1 MSDLKKI
8 QVDGVLYDVNVPDGK
23 IGTEQLKDGKVAL
36 ADNLASWAARQ
47 QMEVVDEWST
57 PVRTT
62 GGSLS
67 IDTSKG
73 AYILRLQSKGAFKA
87 TALMASGGNQL
98 NPSATVGGAYV
109 FIVPKMVQGSYGTAD
124 EANGILFVNR
134 QGQNI
139 KPTVRFSETYPSSAS
154 DGVAVNPYQFA
165 GHSEWFY
172 PSSGIGYFIV
182 SDLGADAADVC
193 ARIAWSTNYNLFEE
207 YAAPSSV
214 NLASV
219 ISALVA
225 SHSSVSDK
233 MLAVGTL
240 SDEIVFSS
248 NVARWYRRVSAIT
261 PVWTNED
268 LGEGRYLH
276 TAEIPA
282 TNGLMKA
289 DGQVEDMDGTQI
301 FNVDGTTVSF
311 EDSNAT
317 ANKTVKYELNDV
329 VTGEVSQSNE
339 YAPNDF
345 GIEYLTGESG
355 DFVIS
360 TSYYQGIP
368 DSIYALLDRVA
379 KLEALDED
387 VDSLIADTEGERDN
401 ETIPLLCGQPMILF
415 GSGAPTDGTA
425 PSNWISLAD
434 GGYDWNGTP
443 SALGQT
449 YINVSAESNGRYT
462 AVRNGNMGLTWVNF

>member
-23 IGTEQLKDGKVAL
+23 IGTEQLKDGKVAR
-36 ADNLASWAARQ
+36 ADNLSSWAARQ

-154 DGVAVNPYQFA
+154 DGVAVVPYQFA

-172 PSSGIGYFIV
+172 PASGIGYYIV
-182 SDLGADAADVC
+182 SDLGTDAANVC

-207 YAAPSSV
+207 YEAPSSV
-214 NLASV
+214 NLAAA
-219 ISALVA
+219 IAAIVA
-225 SHSSVSDK
+225 THSSVSDK
-233 MLAVGTL
+233 MLAVGNI
-240 SDEIVFSS
+240 SDEVIFGST
-248 NVARWYRRVSAIT
+248 VARWYRRVSAIT
-261 PVWTNED
+261 PTWENED
-268 LGEGRYLH
+268 LGEGKYRH
-276 TAEIPA
+276 SATIPS
-282 TNGLMKA
+282 TNGLMKS
-289 DGQVEDMDGTQI
+289 DGQVEDMDGTQV
-301 FNVDGTTVSF
+301 FNVEGTTVFF
-311 EDSNAT
+311 EDSNAAT
-317 ANKTVKYELNDV
+317 NKTVKYELNDV
-329 VTGEVSQSNE
+329 VTGDISQSNE
-339 YAPNDF
+339 YSPNDF

-360 TSYYQGIP
+360 TSYFQGIP

-379 KLEALDED
+379 KLEALDDD
-387 VDSLIADTEGERDN
+387 VDSLIADTEGEPDFDS
-401 ETIPLLCGQPMILF
+401 IPLLCGQPMILF
-415 GSGAPTDGTA
+415 GTGAPTDGQV
-425 PSNWISLAD
+425 PSNWRTLAQ

-449 YINVSAESNGRYT
+449 YINTSAESNGRYT
-462 AVRNGNMGLTWVNF
+462 AVRNGIMGLAWVNF